1 MRASQISRACI
12 RRTRVPFGSQIM
24 SSERDANNHPP
35 RGSLRLAPNV
45 EEVEE
50 HKRKIP
56 RQFVNFTF
64 YRVRPEWRLLSDAE
78 KSDCKRDFIAT
89 LDEFR
94 PTLLIHTYSTV
105 GLRTS

>member
-24 SSERDANNHPP
+24 SSERDANNHPA

-45 EEVEE
+45 EEQEE
-50 HKRKIP
+50 HKRKVP

-64 YRVRPEWRLLSDAE
+64 YRARPDWRLLGEAE
-78 KSDCKRDFIAT
+78 KRDCKRDFIDT
-89 LDEFR
+89 MDGFR
-94 PTLLIHTYSTV
+94 STLLIHTY
-105 GLRTS
+105 